1 MRTIVITSKEEMEAP
16 SETIKNESKEQKG
29 RFLGILLGTLD
40 VSLFGNM
47 LEGKGIIRAGEG
59 TIRAR
64 QDF

>member
-1 MRTIVITSKEEMEAP
+1 MITSKEEMEAP